1 MTPDN
6 QTAKLSDEADD
17 LCNAIAAV
25 QLAIEGMEGTEERPA
40 LTWLINRVAEAG
52 ETVLIRA
59 RQMHGEDV

>member
-6 QTAKLSDEADD
+6 KTHILVDETSD
-17 LCNAIAAV
+17 LCDAIAAV

-59 RQMHGEDV
+59 RQMHGEQI